1 MGPGGLLGPTH
12 GAETLLELVDATLGI
27 HKGALTSEEGVRI
40 GREAHRNYEMF
51 NTIDLFGLVRLGGG
65 SGDVTV
71 TRGHVLE
78 DYGMVIGMD
87 VFFHGMPLKF
97 GVRRFRRRAGG
108 VYPEKALAV
117 NPIQPYSRPRH
128 ESQILRNDGSAPA
141 RWSYQH

>member
-108 VYPEKALAV
+108 V
-117 NPIQPYSRPRH
+117 
-128 ESQILRNDGSAPA
+128 
-141 RWSYQH
+141 

>member
-1 MGPGGLLGPTH
+1 ML
-12 GAETLLELVDATLGI
+12 D
-27 HKGALTSEEGVRI
+27 
-40 GREAHRNYEMF
+40 
-51 NTIDLFGLVRLGGG
+51 TIDLLGLVRLGGG

-71 TRGHVLE
+71 TRGHILE
-78 DYGMVIGMD
+78 DYGMVIRMD

-117 NPIQPYSRPRH
+117 NSIQPYSQPRH
-128 ESQILRNDGSAPA
+128 ESEILRNDGSAPS

>member
-27 HKGALTSEEGVRI
+27 YKGALTSEEGVRI

-108 VYPEKALAV
+108 V
-117 NPIQPYSRPRH
+117 
-128 ESQILRNDGSAPA
+128 
-141 RWSYQH
+141 